1 MEYFKL
7 VESGVDTGPYLDE
20 ITTNSE
26 LWYVDTSRPC
36 GSRESRLQGETRE
49 AGAVQ
54 GRAVAHV

>member
-26 LWYVDTSRPC
+26 LWYVDTSR
-36 GSRESRLQGETRE
+36 RESRLQGETRE